1 MKKLLIAIVLL
12 LVITPIHSQV
22 LISIIF
28 GDKLNSDKMVFGL
41 MLGNG
46 WNTLTGYSTSSTTS
60 NFNLGLFLTL
70 KLDRRFSIQFDALA
84 KYKMGAD
91 ELPVYSLNDHLL
103 DSIFQHGQLERTIN
117 YLALIPTIQYR
128 VWNNLHAELGPHI
141 ALRTKAKD
149 LFIANTEA
157 GELQLEKNRKASTTL
172 FDCGVATGISWH
184 FNKGTG
190 VKLSAR
196 YYAGFT
202 DMFKE
207 ETGMQSSRSVQLNV
221 YIPVGREKAKKEK
234 PGNDK

>member
-1 MKKLLIAIVLL
+1 MTTMQRLIISMALL
-12 LVITPIHSQV
+12 LTFHTIRSQV
-22 LISIIF
+22 LISILF
-28 GDKLNSDKMVFGL
+28 GEKLNSDKLIFGL

-46 WNTLTGYSTSSTTS
+46 WNTLTGYASSGATS
-60 NFNLGLFLTL
+60 NFNLGLFLNFKL
-70 KLDRRFSIQFDALA
+70 KDRFSIQFDALA

-91 ELPVYSLNDHLL
+91 GLPVYPLDDHLL
-103 DSIFQHGQLERTIN
+103 DSIFQQGQLERTIN

-149 LFIANTEA
+149 VFTTNTEA

-172 FDCGVATGISWH
+172 FDVGIATGISWH
-184 FNKGTG
+184 FNKGSG

-196 YYAGFT
+196 YYAGLT

-221 YIPVGREKAKKEK
+221 YIPVGREKNNKK
-234 PGNDK
+234 N